1 MARHDVYSCSNCSTV
16 HRQNLVV
23 MHLLVCTKCGQTIQE
38 IPSASR
44 VPHSANMPDDWSFIQ
59 IGTTGEF
66 KKNSFQVVG
75 RIRLQLRNEY
85 KNFWCAAD
93 LSGSVIWIV
102 ESFGSISVFTSPA
115 QKCTEKVSA
124 LRAGNPIKI
133 NQTLVVTGEF
143 VDKCE
148 SRSIRGE
155 IGLIDFFEASFFIIQ
170 AGRSIYTAYFFPR
183 ESGDTLMLLGEK
195 ASIESLNLKNTV
207 VWNEWK

>member
-1 MARHDVYSCSNCSTV
+1 
-16 HRQNLVV
+16 
-23 MHLLVCTKCGQTIQE
+23 
-38 IPSASR
+38 
-44 VPHSANMPDDWSFIQ
+44 MPDDWSFIQ

-93 LSGSVIWIV
+93 LTGSVLWIV
-102 ESFGSISVFTSPA
+102 ESFGSISVFPSPA
-115 QKCTEKVSA
+115 QQCAEKVSA
-124 LRAGNPIKI
+124 LRAGNSIRI
-133 NQTLVVTGEF
+133 NQTLIVTGEF

-155 IGLIDFFEASFFIIQ
+155 IGLIDFLEASFFIIQ
-170 AGRSIYTAYFFPR
+170 AGRSIHTVYFFPR
-183 ESGDTLMLLGEK
+183 EGGETLMLVGEK
-195 ASIESLNLKNTV
+195 ATIESLNLKNTV